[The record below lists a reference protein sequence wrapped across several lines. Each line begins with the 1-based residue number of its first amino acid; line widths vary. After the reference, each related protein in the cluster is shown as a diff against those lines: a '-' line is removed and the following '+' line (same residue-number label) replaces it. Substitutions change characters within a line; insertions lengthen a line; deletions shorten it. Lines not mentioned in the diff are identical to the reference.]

1 MLPSCVKLMGSCAFG
16 SLCLI
21 VSHCLIEISVD
32 SKWLADNQWVIC
44 LKVGYLF
51 GNIWLIVASK
61 LVNSQTK
68 LC

>member
-21 VSHCLIEISVD
+21 VSYCLIEILVD
-32 SKWLADNQWVIC
+32 SQLLADNK

-51 GNIWLIVASK
+51 GNIWLIVGSK

-68 LC
+68 LY

>member
-32 SKWLADNQWVIC
+32 SQWLADNH

-51 GNIWLIVASK
+51 GNIWLIVSSK

-68 LC
+68 LY

>member
-21 VSHCLIEISVD
+21 VSHCLIEIIECQ
-32 SKWLADNQWVIC
+32 WLADNQ

-51 GNIWLIVASK
+51 DNIWLIVGSK

-68 LC
+68 LY

>member
-21 VSHCLIEISVD
+21 VSHCLIEILVD
-32 SKWLADNQWVIC
+32 SQWLADNK
-44 LKVGYLF
+44 LKVSYLF
-51 GNIWLIVASK
+51 GNIWLIVGSK

-68 LC
+68 LY